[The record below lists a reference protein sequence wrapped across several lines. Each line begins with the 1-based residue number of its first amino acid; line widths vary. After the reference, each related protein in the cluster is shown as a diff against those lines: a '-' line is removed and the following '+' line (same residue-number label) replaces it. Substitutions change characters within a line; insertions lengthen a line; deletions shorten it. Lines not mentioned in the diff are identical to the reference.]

1 VPRQHHIASSGGSST
16 SLPDDFLRLLRSH
29 DLPAKSGPGLRKM
42 ASFQKVARNVLQKSQ
57 NDVVLLSA
65 VRSPINRSFKGG
77 YKDAHPEDILM
88 PVSDS
93 GVE

>member
-1 VPRQHHIASSGGSST
+1 
-16 SLPDDFLRLLRSH
+16 
-29 DLPAKSGPGLRKM
+29 M
-42 ASFQKVARNVLQKSQ
+42 ATFNKVARNVLQKSP

-88 PVSDS
+88 PVSRLTACFLLACANCQ
-93 GVE
+93 

>member
-1 VPRQHHIASSGGSST
+1 
-16 SLPDDFLRLLRSH
+16 
-29 DLPAKSGPGLRKM
+29 M
-42 ASFQKVARNVLQKSQ
+42 AAFNRVARNVLQKSP

-88 PVSDS
+88 PVSQQRLS
-93 GVE
+93 TSSKPHNQPLNSTR

>member
-1 VPRQHHIASSGGSST
+1 
-16 SLPDDFLRLLRSH
+16 
-29 DLPAKSGPGLRKM
+29 M
-42 ASFQKVARNVLQKSQ
+42 ASFSKAARNVLQKSP

-88 PVSDS
+88 PVSL
-93 GVE
+93 GRRTRCTVAEYNRL

>member
-1 VPRQHHIASSGGSST
+1 MAAFNRVAR
-16 SLPDDFLRLLRSH
+16 DV
-29 DLPAKSGPGLRKM
+29 LRK
-42 ASFQKVARNVLQKSQ
+42 SS

-88 PVSDS
+88 PVRHLDCLAAILANQ
-93 GVE
+93 

>member
-1 VPRQHHIASSGGSST
+1 LRDQLDVF
-16 SLPDDFLRLLRSH
+16 DF
-29 DLPAKSGPGLRKM
+29 KM
-42 ASFQKVARNVLQKSQ
+42 AAFNKVARNVLQKSP

-88 PVSDS
+88 PVRLEATLDLTLS
-93 GVE
+93 

>member
-1 VPRQHHIASSGGSST
+1 
-16 SLPDDFLRLLRSH
+16 
-29 DLPAKSGPGLRKM
+29 M
-42 ASFQKVARNVLQKSQ
+42 ASFSKTARIVLQKSP

-88 PVSDS
+88 PVSFGKAYGRLYLANKPHRS
-93 GVE
+93 

>member
-1 VPRQHHIASSGGSST
+1 
-16 SLPDDFLRLLRSH
+16 
-29 DLPAKSGPGLRKM
+29 M
-42 ASFQKVARNVLQKSQ
+42 ASFSKAARNVLHKSP

-88 PVSDS
+88 PVSV
-93 GVE
+93 GIRMHHAVAKHVRL

>member
-1 VPRQHHIASSGGSST
+1 M
-16 SLPDDFLRLLRSH
+16 
-29 DLPAKSGPGLRKM
+29 KM
-42 ASFQKVARNVLQKSQ
+42 AAFRGTARSVLQKSP

-88 PVSDS
+88 PVSDLR
-93 GVE
+93 VECIAWCS

>member
-1 VPRQHHIASSGGSST
+1 ME
-16 SLPDDFLRLLRSH
+16 
-29 DLPAKSGPGLRKM
+29 KM
-42 ASFQKVARNVLQKSQ
+42 AAFTRAARSVLQRSP

-88 PVSDS
+88 PASCNGNRMGHVLILSR
-93 GVE
+93 

>member
-1 VPRQHHIASSGGSST
+1 
-16 SLPDDFLRLLRSH
+16 
-29 DLPAKSGPGLRKM
+29 M
-42 ASFQKVARNVLQKSQ
+42 ATFNRIARNVLQKSP

-88 PVSDS
+88 PVRAFRSHIGLMLTKS
-93 GVE
+93 

>member
-1 VPRQHHIASSGGSST
+1 
-16 SLPDDFLRLLRSH
+16 
-29 DLPAKSGPGLRKM
+29 M
-42 ASFQKVARNVLQKSQ
+42 ASFSKAARNVLQKSP

-88 PVSDS
+88 PVSFGKRTRCAVAKNDRS
-93 GVE
+93 

>member
-1 VPRQHHIASSGGSST
+1 
-16 SLPDDFLRLLRSH
+16 
-29 DLPAKSGPGLRKM
+29 M
-42 ASFQKVARNVLQKSQ
+42 AAFNKVARNVLQKSP

-88 PVSDS
+88 PVRTKTELEPTKADR
-93 GVE
+93 

>member
-1 VPRQHHIASSGGSST
+1 
-16 SLPDDFLRLLRSH
+16 
-29 DLPAKSGPGLRKM
+29 M
-42 ASFQKVARNVLQKSQ
+42 ASFSKAARNVLQKGP

-88 PVSDS
+88 PVSF
-93 GVE
+93 GKNMR

>member
-1 VPRQHHIASSGGSST
+1 V
-16 SLPDDFLRLLRSH
+16 SLF
-29 DLPAKSGPGLRKM
+29 KM
-42 ASFQKVARNVLQKSQ
+42 AAFNKVARNVLQKSP

-88 PVSDS
+88 PVRMTVAMDMKRADS
-93 GVE
+93 

>member
-1 VPRQHHIASSGGSST
+1 LHI
-16 SLPDDFLRLLRSH
+16 
-29 DLPAKSGPGLRKM
+29 KIIGLGFGVKM
-42 ASFQKVARNVLQKSQ
+42 AAFNKIARNVLQKSP

-88 PVSDS
+88 PVS
-93 GVE
+93 GVFIEE

>member
-1 VPRQHHIASSGGSST
+1 
-16 SLPDDFLRLLRSH
+16 
-29 DLPAKSGPGLRKM
+29 M
-42 ASFQKVARNVLQKSQ
+42 AAFNRVARNVLQKSP

-88 PVSDS
+88 PVS
-93 GVE
+93 GPHGAHVRVLHVRVLNIYR